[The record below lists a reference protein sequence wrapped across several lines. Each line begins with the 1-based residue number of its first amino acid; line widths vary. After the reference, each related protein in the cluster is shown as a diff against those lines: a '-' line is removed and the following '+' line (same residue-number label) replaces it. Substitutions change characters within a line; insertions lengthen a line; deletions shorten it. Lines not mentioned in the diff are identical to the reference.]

1 MACYIWVEWVGEYM
15 KKKPNI
21 FACTSIFVGVGIL
34 VGLFFSV
41 KIILVIVSIT
51 LIVTG
56 IGMLIESGC
65 M

>member
-1 MACYIWVEWVGEYM
+1 M